1 MPEAIANTGQADP
14 TSIWGSGLL
23 NTLETV
29 GGVAANIISATRGNQ
44 PAQKQQTLAAVPA
57 QAAAAATPQTS
68 ATGGN
73 IPWVPIGIG
82 GAALLVV
89 LLLVS
94 RKS

>member
-1 MPEAIANTGQADP
+1 
-14 TSIWGSGLL
+14 L

-68 ATGGN
+68 AAGGK
-73 IPWVPIGIG
+73 IPWLPIGIG